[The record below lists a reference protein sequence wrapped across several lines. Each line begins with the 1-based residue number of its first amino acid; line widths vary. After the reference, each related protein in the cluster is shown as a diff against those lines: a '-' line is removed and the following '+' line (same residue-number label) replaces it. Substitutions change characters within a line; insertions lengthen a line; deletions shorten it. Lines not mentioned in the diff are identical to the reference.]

1 MWLMRRAT
9 PHIHSDD
16 VKDASMTDA
25 TTGTSLSAPL
35 YGATFGQAITRFF
48 KKYATFSGRAS
59 RSEFWWFFLFN
70 LIVAG
75 VLNGI
80 AAGVGAADAT
90 FSDMGV
96 YTPGAGYWLAAIPYW
111 LWLLAT
117 FIPWLALSW
126 RRLHDTNKSGAFWFL
141 GLIPFVGGII
151 VLVLMALDSDPAGAR
166 FDA

>member
-1 MWLMRRAT
+1 MTDTTSAT
-9 PHIHSDD
+9 P
-16 VKDASMTDA
+16 
-25 TTGTSLSAPL
+25 LSAPL
-35 YGATFGQAITRFF
+35 YGATFGQAISRFF

-70 LIVAG
+70 FIVAG

-80 AAGVGAADAT
+80 AAAAGAAGAT
-90 FSDMGV
+90 FSDLGV
-96 YTPGAGYWLAAIPYW
+96 YQPGPAYWLVAIPYW

-117 FIPWLALSW
+117 FVPWLALSW
-126 RRLHDTNKSGAFWFL
+126 RRLHDTNKSGGFWFL
-141 GLIPFVGGII
+141 GLIPFVGPII